1 MRDYLILHRQILHW
15 EWHDDAYMVS
25 LFIHLLC
32 MANYLPNYKY
42 RGQVQRVGELQT
54 SIPQLSALTGIS
66 QNTIISKL
74 RKLQNSGEIIVNPT
88 KKGTNIYIRNYAKY
102 QGIECDTTATIA
114 ELGGVIDGVQ
124 LGVQYG
130 ATGGAQLAEQN
141 GAQIGVQHKNGTK
154 TAKNHASSPACSASC
169 SATIAE
175 QVADNQLNN
184 NNNNINN
191 INNNTNTHK
200 QESEAQNCTV
210 LQPAKPQYTTS
221 QLTQLFD
228 EFRRAY
234 KGTKRGLQVEFD
246 NLKNK
251 NANWREIVPI
261 LMQALEREIVWR
273 EQMQEARQ
281 FVPQWAHLQTWIN
294 QKRWETE
301 FETIETAMAANA
313 QANQQAT
320 AQQQPPKDEEYGGSF
335 GGMDY

>member
-1 MRDYLILHRQILHW
+1 MKDYLILHRQILHW

-114 ELGGVIDGVQ
+114 E
-124 LGVQYG
+124 
-130 ATGGAQLAEQN
+130 
-141 GAQIGVQHKNGTK
+141 
-154 TAKNHASSPACSASC
+154 
-169 SATIAE
+169 

-184 NNNNINN
+184 NINNINN

-210 LQPAKPQYTTS
+210 LQPTKPQYTTS
-221 QLTQLFD
+221 QLMQLFD
-228 EFRRAY
+228 QFRKAY

-246 NLKNK
+246 NFKNK
-251 NANWREIVPI
+251 NANWREIVPV
-261 LMQALEREIVWR
+261 LMQALEREIAWR
-273 EQMQEARQ
+273 EQMQQAHQ
-281 FVPQWAHLQTWIN
+281 FVPQWAHMQTWIN

-301 FETIETAMAANA
+301 FETVETAMAANA

>member
-1 MRDYLILHRQILHW
+1 MKDYLILHRQILQW

-32 MANYLPNYKY
+32 MANYLPNYRY

-74 RKLQNSGEIIVNPT
+74 RRLQNSGEIAVNST
-88 KKGTNIYIRNYAKY
+88 KKGTNIYICNYAKY
-102 QGIECDTTATIA
+102 QGIKCDTTATIA
-114 ELGGVIDGVQ
+114 ELDGAIDGVQ
-124 LGVQYG
+124 LGEQR
-130 ATGGAQLAEQN
+130 GAQLAVQN
-141 GAQIGVQHKNGTK
+141 GAQIGGQPQNSKK
-154 TAKNHASSPACSASC
+154 TAENNASSPACSASS
-169 SATIAE
+169 SAMVAE

-184 NNNNINN
+184 NINNINN
-191 INNNTNTHK
+191 INNKNNNNTNTHK
-200 QESEAQNCTV
+200 QKSQAQNCTV
-210 LQPAKPQYTTS
+210 LQPAEPQYTTA
-221 QLTQLFD
+221 QLMQLFD
-228 EFRRAY
+228 QFRKAY

-246 NLKNK
+246 NFKNK
-251 NANWREIVPI
+251 NANWREIVPV
-261 LMQALEREIVWR
+261 LMQALEREVAWR
-273 EQMQEARQ
+273 EQMQQARQ

-301 FETIETAMAANA
+301 FETVETAMAANA